1 MSETDQAPLPTL
13 LQKLHEIA
21 LTIDGIGKTGRNE
34 HHKYDYV
41 EAANVNRKIRAELL
55 QRRIIVFPGASNVQH
70 FADTGGKG
78 FVTTLDLQY
87 RFIDVDSRE
96 EETLYWVGAGAD
108 TGGDKGSYKSYT
120 GGLKY
125 ALLNLFLIPTGDD
138 PERDEVTEAASESV
152 SKDAARPASPSIPM
166 DRATGILELA
176 TKAGLATVETVEGKP
191 VVTLMPVLKAKLA
204 EVGVNSG
211 KIAHLNV
218 DQAEDV
224 EKFLKA
230 EVAA

>member
-1 MSETDQAPLPTL
+1 MAESLHA
-13 LQKLHEIA
+13 KLHEVA
-21 LTIDGIGKTGRNE
+21 KAIDHMPKRGHND
-34 HHKYDYV
+34 HQHYDYV
-41 EAANVNRKIRAELL
+41 QAADVLAKIRGELYE
-55 QRRIIVFPGASNVQH
+55 RKVIVLPSILPGSTQH
-70 FADTGGKG
+70 FTETGGKG
-78 FVTTLDLQY
+78 FATSADFLYTFYDTESG
-87 RFIDVDSRE
+87 DS
-96 EETLYWVGAGAD
+96 LALNWVGVGYD
-108 TGGDKGSYKSYT
+108 IGGEKGIAKAMTYA
-120 GGLKY
+120 LKTL
-125 ALLNLFLIPTGDD
+125 LLNLFLIPTGDD
-138 PERDEVTEAASESV
+138 PERDEVTEAASESR

-176 TKAGLATVETVEGKP
+176 TTAGLATVETVEGKP